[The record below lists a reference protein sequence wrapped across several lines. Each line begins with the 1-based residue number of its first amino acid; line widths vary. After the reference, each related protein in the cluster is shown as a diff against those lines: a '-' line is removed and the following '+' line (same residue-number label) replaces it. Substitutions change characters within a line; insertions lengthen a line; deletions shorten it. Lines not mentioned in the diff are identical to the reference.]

1 MLDPSI
7 PVEDRLDRLERQNR
21 RFRSIAI
28 LLGLTAATWLLVG
41 AASPKP
47 RTKLVEATEF
57 RLVDQKGTVRAALAV
72 GRGGTTISL
81 NNGAGRP
88 RLSLAVG
95 DDGAPRVDLLDRSDS
110 PRASLSLAGD
120 GSPQLSLT
128 GSPRIDLAE
137 EAGKP
142 RMSLAVGSDG
152 EATVSLGGPPEK
164 AFAKVDVRA
173 DGCPS
178 LKFFDDDGSIRASV
192 GCTALKEAGSG
203 ANANTEASSIVLF
216 DKRGRVVYKEPK

>member
-1 MLDPSI
+1 MERH
-7 PVEDRLDRLERQNR
+7 VENLERRIEKLESRSR
-21 RFRSIAI
+21 RWKSAAI
-28 LLGLTAATWLLVG
+28 LLAMGG
-41 AASPKP
+41 AAWLGLGAAAPKP

-57 RLVDQKGTVRAALAV
+57 RLVDAKGTVRAALAV

-110 PRASLSLAGD
+110 PRASVSLAGD

-128 GSPRIDLAE
+128 GSPRVDLAE

-142 RMSLAVGSDG
+142 RLSLAVGSDG

-164 AFAKVDVRA
+164 ALAKVDVRS

-203 ANANTEASSIVLF
+203 ATANTEASSIVLF